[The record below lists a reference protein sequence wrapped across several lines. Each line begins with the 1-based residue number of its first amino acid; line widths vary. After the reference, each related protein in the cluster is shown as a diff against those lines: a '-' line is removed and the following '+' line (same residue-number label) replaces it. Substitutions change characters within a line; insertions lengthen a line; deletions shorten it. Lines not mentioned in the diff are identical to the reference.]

1 MTAHVGV
8 GGAYRT
14 VSALYVGVAGAWR
27 QVTDAWVGVAG
38 VWRQFHEAARVNLA
52 GGTVSDAAV
61 SPADASASY
70 SVNNTGTES
79 SSPAAISNT
88 WLLIGSAS
96 DYEVRATL
104 NSGTLSSGTTGTWLD
119 CGSSHTWTTTRTLD
133 SGGITTANLTIEIR
147 RKSDGVVQDSATVV
161 LEAEVVV

>member
-14 VSALYVGVAGAWR
+14 VNALYVGVAGAWR
-27 QVTDAWVGVAG
+27 QVTDAWVGVGG
-38 VWRQFHEAARVNLA
+38 VWRKFHEAQRVNLV
-52 GGTVSDAAV
+52 GGTVNDARV

-70 SVNNTGTES
+70 SVNSNGTET

-88 WLLIGSAS
+88 WLLIGAAS

-104 NSGTLSSGTTGTWLD
+104 NSGTLSSGTTGVWLD
-119 CGSSHTWTTTRTLD
+119 CATSRTWTVTRTTD
-133 SGGITTANLTIEIR
+133 AAGITSANLTIEIR
-147 RKSDGVVQDSATVV
+147 RKSDGVVLDSATVV
-161 LEAEVVV
+161 LEAEVTV